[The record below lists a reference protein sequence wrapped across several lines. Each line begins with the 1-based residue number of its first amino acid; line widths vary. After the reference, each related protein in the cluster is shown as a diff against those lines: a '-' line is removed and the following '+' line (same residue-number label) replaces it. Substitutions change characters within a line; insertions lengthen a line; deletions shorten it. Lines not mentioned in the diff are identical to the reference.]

1 MRQKFN
7 PQTGLFSPM
16 MRHSIVKELQ
26 EMSKVIDANPRL
38 LDLVF
43 QDMTSLCR
51 TDTGRAGLT
60 AEQVLRIAILK
71 QYRQLTYEEL
81 AFHMED
87 SDALRSFARLEIGQY
102 PSKSVLQENIKA
114 IREETWEAIIE
125 EVNRFAL
132 K

>member
-7 PQTGLFSPM
+7 PQAGLFSPM
-16 MRHSIVKELQ
+16 MRHSIVKELE

-51 TDTGRAGLT
+51 TDTGGAGLT

-71 QYRQLTYEEL
+71 QYRELTYEEL
-81 AFHMED
+81 AFHM
-87 SDALRSFARLEIGQY
+87 STPFFFVSFS
-102 PSKSVLQENIKA
+102 PD
-114 IREETWEAIIE
+114 
-125 EVNRFAL
+125 
-132 K
+132 